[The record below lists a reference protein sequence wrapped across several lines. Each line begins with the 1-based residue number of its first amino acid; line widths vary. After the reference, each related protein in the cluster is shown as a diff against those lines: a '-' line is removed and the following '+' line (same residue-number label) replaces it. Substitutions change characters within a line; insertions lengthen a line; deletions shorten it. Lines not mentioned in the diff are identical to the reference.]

1 MGDILLDLE
10 YKNIVGADKNQN
22 VINAITFLSKFKKKG
37 KKKYSFIK
45 LNFEKE
51 FIEGIYDVVILVNW
65 IHTIDSEILKK
76 KLEFIYKNN
85 LSDEG
90 EIIFDVVTDQTNPSI
105 YLHRHSPQF
114 LNKNIGSI
122 IKSLGN
128 FVISC
133 KVSGQN
139 REVFSLIKK

>member
-65 IHTIDSEILKK
+65 IHTIDSEI
-76 KLEFIYKNN
+76 
-85 LSDEG
+85 
-90 EIIFDVVTDQTNPSI
+90 IFDVVTDQTNPSI

>member
-85 LSDEG
+85 LSDGG

-105 YLHRHSPQF
+105 YRHRHSTQF

-128 FVISC
+128 FIISS
-133 KVSGQN
+133 KISGQN
-139 REVFSLIKK
+139 REIFSLIKK